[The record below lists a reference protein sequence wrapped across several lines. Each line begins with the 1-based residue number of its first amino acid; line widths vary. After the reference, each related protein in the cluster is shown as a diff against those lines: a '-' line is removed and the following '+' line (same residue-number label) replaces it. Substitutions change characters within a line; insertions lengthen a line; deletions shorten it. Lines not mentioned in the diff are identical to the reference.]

1 MKTIAIIPARGGSKR
16 LPQKNIKLLGEIP
29 LLAHSI
35 LYAKANKEIIDEVYV
50 STNDDEIKEIAL
62 EFGAKVIS
70 RPESLSGDLEPT
82 VSALKNVLEQIT
94 AEVENVVLLQAT
106 NPLRPQ
112 NLLKEAFEIFQKEK
126 HNSLF
131 TVSRNHQKFGK
142 IINEKFIPFNYEIGQ
157 RSQDLEPLFFENGL
171 LYITKAALI
180 IENIIIAENAFPF
193 KIDSIFAGVDIDTQ
207 EDFDYAEYLYQKT
220 TKTLI
225 HNLLMNPFIEIA
237 GRKIGLDFPPL
248 VIAEIGINH
257 EGSLQVAKE
266 MVDAAKRAGVEV
278 VKHQTH
284 IVEDEMSGAA
294 KKVIPGN
301 ADVSIYEIMER
312 CSLNEADELE
322 LKNYVESKGM
332 IFIST
337 PFSRAAA
344 ERLKKFDIPAY
355 KIGSGECNN
364 YPLLEHIASF
374 GKPVILSTGMNT
386 IESIQKAVAIFDK
399 HNIPVA
405 LLHTTNLYPTPIH
418 LVRFGAMVELHNAF
432 PDKVFGLSDHTLNN
446 NACLGAVALG
456 GSILE
461 RHFTDHM
468 QRTGPDIVCSM
479 DEKACAE
486 LIVSSAE
493 IALMRGGTKKPALE
507 EQVTIDFAFAT
518 VCAIAPIK
526 KGETLSK
533 QNIWV
538 KRPGTG
544 KILAEHFNDLIGK
557 TASRDI
563 ENDEQLDFTDFE

>member
-1 MKTIAIIPARGGSKR
+1 
-16 LPQKNIKLLGEIP
+16 
-29 LLAHSI
+29 
-35 LYAKANKEIIDEVYV
+35 
-50 STNDDEIKEIAL
+50 
-62 EFGAKVIS
+62 
-70 RPESLSGDLEPT
+70 
-82 VSALKNVLEQIT
+82 
-94 AEVENVVLLQAT
+94 
-106 NPLRPQ
+106 
-112 NLLKEAFEIFQKEK
+112 
-126 HNSLF
+126 
-131 TVSRNHQKFGK
+131 
-142 IINEKFIPFNYEIGQ
+142 
-157 RSQDLEPLFFENGL
+157 
-171 LYITKAALI
+171 
-180 IENIIIAENAFPF
+180 
-193 KIDSIFAGVDIDTQ
+193 
-207 EDFDYAEYLYQKT
+207 
-220 TKTLI
+220 
-225 HNLLMNPFIEIA
+225 MNPYIEIS
-237 GRKIGLDFPPL
+237 GRKIGLDYPPL

-266 MVDAAKRAGVEV
+266 MVDAAHRAGVEV

-322 LKNYVESKGM
+322 LKKYVESKRM

-386 IESIQKAVAIFDK
+386 IESIRKAVAIFDK
-399 HNIPVA
+399 HKVPIA

-418 LVRFGAMVELHNAF
+418 LVRFGAMMEMHKAF
-432 PDKVFGLSDHTLNN
+432 PEKVFGLSDHTLNN

-456 GSILE
+456 ACILE

-468 QRTGPDIVCSM
+468 NRTGPDIVCSM
-479 DEKACAE
+479 DEQTTTQ
-486 LIVSSAE
+486 LIVSSDE
-493 IALMRGGTKKPALE
+493 IWQMRGGVKEPTQE

-518 VCAIAPIK
+518 VCTIAAIK
-526 KGETLSK
+526 KDEVFTK
-533 QNIWV
+533 ENIWV

-544 KILAEHFNDLIGK
+544 KILAEHFDSILGK
-557 TASRDI
+557 KATRNIA
-563 ENDEQLDFTDFE
+563 NDEQVDFTDFE

>member
-1 MKTIAIIPARGGSKR
+1 
-16 LPQKNIKLLGEIP
+16 
-29 LLAHSI
+29 
-35 LYAKANKEIIDEVYV
+35 
-50 STNDDEIKEIAL
+50 
-62 EFGAKVIS
+62 
-70 RPESLSGDLEPT
+70 
-82 VSALKNVLEQIT
+82 
-94 AEVENVVLLQAT
+94 
-106 NPLRPQ
+106 
-112 NLLKEAFEIFQKEK
+112 
-126 HNSLF
+126 
-131 TVSRNHQKFGK
+131 
-142 IINEKFIPFNYEIGQ
+142 
-157 RSQDLEPLFFENGL
+157 
-171 LYITKAALI
+171 
-180 IENIIIAENAFPF
+180 
-193 KIDSIFAGVDIDTQ
+193 
-207 EDFDYAEYLYQKT
+207 
-220 TKTLI
+220 
-225 HNLLMNPFIEIA
+225 MNPYIEIA
-237 GRKIGLDFPPL
+237 GRKIGLDYPPL

-266 MVDAAKRAGVEV
+266 MVDAAYRAGVEV

-284 IVEDEMSGAA
+284 IVEDEMTGAA

-386 IESIQKAVAIFDK
+386 IESIQKAVAVFDK
-399 HNIPVA
+399 YNVPVA

-418 LVRFGAMVELHNAF
+418 LVRFGAMVELNQAF
-432 PDKVFGLSDHTLNN
+432 PNKVFGLSDHTLNN

-456 GSILE
+456 ASILE

-468 QRTGPDIVCSM
+468 QRTGPDIICSM
-479 DEKACAE
+479 DEIACRE
-486 LIVSSAE
+486 LIISSAE
-493 IALMRGGTKKPALE
+493 MAQMRGGSKKPADE

-518 VCAIAPIK
+518 VCSIASIK
-526 KGETLSK
+526 KGETFTK
-533 QNIWV
+533 DNIWV

-544 KILAEHFNDLIGK
+544 KILAENFNGILGK
-557 TASRDI
+557 TATRDI
-563 ENDEQLDFTDFE
+563 ENDEQLIWEDIQ